1 MEQLRFWYFLQPRA
15 IRKLLLLNVVA
26 YLVWNLVFVH
36 FQVTALFVYNQ
47 LALNADYAVVV
58 FKPWQLLSYSF
69 LHLGSGL
76 GGFLHLL
83 FNMLWLVWIG
93 RDFEQIYGAPRLL
106 NIYVMGSIGG
116 ALATIALHAIFPDIS
131 SFGGIVNGA
140 SASVIAVMTL
150 VAVVQPQKSVSLMF
164 IGIIRLRYIVIG
176 FLFLDILWA
185 SSGGTSI
192 SAHWGGALAGLVVGK
207 LFLSG
212 TDLSSWAI
220 SLFESQAERSQKS
233 IKQRQGISDQE
244 KSGIM
249 NRLEG
254 WASGKSTGRTSGN
267 TGGSARFAPSGF
279 SERLRKAFPE
289 KGGETAGAATANQT
303 KIDAILDKI
312 SASGYEALTED
323 EKQILFEAGDQ

>member
-26 YLVWNLVFVH
+26 YLTWNLVLVH

-116 ALATIALHAIFPDIS
+116 ALATIALHAIFPDVS

-150 VAVVQPQKSVSLMF
+150 VAVVQPQKSVSLIF
-164 IGIIRLRYIVIG
+164 IGVVRLRYIVIG

-192 SAHWGGALAGLVVGK
+192 SAHWGGALAGIIVGK
-207 LFLSG
+207 TFLSG
-212 TDLSSWAI
+212 RDLSRWAI
-220 SLFESQAERSQKS
+220 SIFENRVARPEKLSSQM
-233 IKQRQGISDQE
+233 QGHADPES
-244 KSGIM
+244 SGIM
-249 NRLEG
+249 HRLEG
-254 WASGKSTGRTSGN
+254 WASGKSTRRGSSN
-267 TGGSARFAPSGF
+267 TGRAAPSGF
-279 SERLRKAFPE
+279 TKRFRKAFPE
-289 KGGETAGAATANQT
+289 KGGKTADKATANQT
-303 KIDAILDKI
+303 NIDAILDKI
-312 SASGYEALTED
+312 SASGYEALSKD